1 LLNQERN
8 DAKSWLF
15 IQRIS
20 CLAARKVRGKAN
32 KKLRR
37 AQSAWR
43 NFLFK

>member
-15 IQRIS
+15 IPRIY
-20 CLAARKVRGKAN
+20 CLDARKVRGKAN

-37 AQSAWR
+37 AQSA
-43 NFLFK
+43 